1 MITAKVE
8 SNRFQSLEWLP
19 MGNRLP
25 ACVARI
31 TGWKP
36 KPLFVSCFVM
46 MVCVCQPLR
55 AAQVESEADQR
66 VIVVVGAAGADE
78 YSGQFS
84 EWAAHWQQSASHAR
98 CTVIGT
104 ESAEVDDKKSLH
116 NTIRELEANTVT
128 GEVWLVMIGH
138 GTYDG
143 QRAKFNLRGPD
154 VEASELKAWLLPLK
168 QRLVVINCA
177 SSSSPFINELSGAN
191 RIIVTATKDGH
202 QYNFSRFA
210 QFMAASINDPAI
222 DLDKDGQTSVLEAFC
237 SASQS
242 VQGFYDQENRLAT
255 EHALIDDNGDGLGTP
270 AEWFEGTRANRNP
283 KQGIADGIAAN
294 QVFLQRRGVDATLT
308 AEQRTKRNELETKLE
323 RLRVNKSRMT
333 EDQYLLE
340 IEPIL
345 IELAKLYGD
354 GRATRQ

>member
-1 MITAKVE
+1 M
-8 SNRFQSLEWLP
+8 
-19 MGNRLP
+19 
-25 ACVARI
+25 
-31 TGWKP
+31 
-36 KPLFVSCFVM
+36 PLLFSCFALIVGGG
-46 MVCVCQPLR
+46 PPSR

-66 VIVVVGAAGADE
+66 VIVVVGASGAEE

-84 EWAAHWQQSASHAR
+84 KWAQQWQQSAAH
-98 CTVIGT
+98 TNFTIIGT
-104 ESAEVDDKKSLH
+104 GAVGTDDKESLH
-116 NTIRELEANTVT
+116 NAIRKLENDLGTV
-128 GEVWLVMIGH
+128 EIWLVLIGH

-154 VEASELKAWLLPLK
+154 VEASELSQWLKPLK
-168 QRLVVINCA
+168 QRLIVINCA
-177 SSSSPFINELSGAN
+177 SSSSPFINALSGPN
-191 RIIVTATKDGH
+191 RIVVTSTKDGH

-210 QFMAASINDPAI
+210 QFLAVAINDPAI
-222 DLDKDGQTSVLEAFC
+222 DLDKDGQTSLLEAFC

-255 EHALIDDNGDGLGTP
+255 EHALIDDNADGLGTP
-270 AEWFEGTRANRNP
+270 ADWFDGVRAIRQP

-294 QVFLQRRGVDATLT
+294 QVFLMRRGVDATLS

-323 RLRVNKSRMT
+323 RLRAAKSQLT

-345 IELAKLYGD
+345 IELARLYGD
-354 GRATRQ
+354 N